1 MNPATEQAKQDHLD
15 VLYEADGRG
24 NPEHPQC
31 GLYTGLAQAE
41 RRHKKQEQRSA
52 ELLEMFLAWW
62 KDSYGT
68 PVGKHAQMTHVAFA
82 EFVETTAFSRGGLRL

>member
-15 VLYEADGRG
+15 ALYEADGRG
-24 NPEHPQC
+24 NPEHPLH

-41 RRHKKQEQRSA
+41 KQRERQEQRRS
-52 ELLEMFLAWW
+52 ELLELFLAWW
-62 KDSYGT
+62 KDCYGT

-82 EFVETTAFSRGGLRL
+82 EYLEISATN